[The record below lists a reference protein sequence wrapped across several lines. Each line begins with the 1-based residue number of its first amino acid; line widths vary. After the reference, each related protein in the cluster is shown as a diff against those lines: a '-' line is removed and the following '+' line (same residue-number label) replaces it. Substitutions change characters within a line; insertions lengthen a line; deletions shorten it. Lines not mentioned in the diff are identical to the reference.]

1 MPTLGRNAPKH
12 TLPASASV
20 LLDLLRLAAA
30 LLVVIAH
37 LSRPEFS
44 IVMGRDLRPLGELA
58 VPVFFVLSGFVIRFV
73 TVSREH
79 TLRVYLMD
87 RASRIYSV
95 ALPAMALTL
104 VTAAVVLRFNPAY
117 AAQTL
122 NPVLNHPMLRVAL
135 NLTFLSQ
142 SWGLNTVQFADSPFW
157 SLSYECLFY
166 VAYGLF
172 FYLRGTRRV
181 VGLILWVALSGPPI
195 LFLLPLWLLGCG
207 LYDLYASLRNR
218 PVATHLRRLTLLY
231 AVLAVAFAGLGH
243 AALLLAPVR
252 LEQAFAALPSPLML
266 IHQTSNRA
274 TMTAIANGTVAAIA
288 MFLLLL
294 LSDLVPMAAK
304 NGFGRR
310 FRRLADGT
318 FTIYLM
324 HYPLMM
330 LARAFGLIRPH
341 AYVLDT
347 VTVTLIVLILIA
359 AAGPADALKSTL
371 RGALTKLALHLQ
383 TRAGRSLQ
391 SQPRNDTP
399 LGAPTAQP

>member
-157 SLSYECLFY
+157 SLSYECLF
-166 VAYGLF
+166 
-172 FYLRGTRRV
+172 
-181 VGLILWVALSGPPI
+181 
-195 LFLLPLWLLGCG
+195 CG